1 MHGLVHP
8 EGGHVLVRGRE
19 GDHAAE
25 RGRPCVEDVA
35 CAGAIAERVGLAPN
49 RLHTVPDSHPVWDDV
64 AHYLAQLCL
73 TITYMVSPHVI
84 VLSGGVLTRQSL
96 FPRIRKHF
104 ATFNAGYIAHPR
116 VTQELD
122 KYIVPSRFGNSV
134 GIIGALELARRAALR
149 TDR

>member
-8 EGGHVLVRGRE
+8 EGGHVLVCGRE
-19 GDHAAE
+19 GDHAAA

-35 CAGAIAERVGLAPN
+35 CAGAIAERVGLAPD
-49 RLHTVPDSHPVWDDV
+49 RLHTVDDSHAVWDDV
-64 AHYLAQLCL
+64 SHYLAQLCL

-104 ATFNAGYIAHPR
+104 ATLNAGYIAHPR

-134 GIIGALELARRAALR
+134 GIIGALELARRGALR
-149 TDR
+149 TNR